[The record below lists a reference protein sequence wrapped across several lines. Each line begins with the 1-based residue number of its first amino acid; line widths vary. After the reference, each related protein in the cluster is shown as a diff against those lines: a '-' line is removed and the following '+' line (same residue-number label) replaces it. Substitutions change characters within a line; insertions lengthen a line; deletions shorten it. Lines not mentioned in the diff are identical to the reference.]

1 LKEQKTIM
9 IFGGGDNQLSL
20 IKAAKALGVTS
31 LVIDPDPNAVGR
43 EFCDHFEVVA
53 PKDLAKTLE
62 VARKYDIDGIVTG
75 QMENPLRLM
84 AEVAEML
91 NLIFPSKEVIERCR
105 NKFLMKEAFLAHDI
119 PCANGML
126 LKADASPDDLDISDM
141 TFPLIMKPL
150 DAFSSRGVLKI
161 SGKNEIL
168 DHLDETRSFSSS
180 GDILLEE
187 FIDGK
192 EYSIETITYQ
202 GRTEIVQYTEKIIT
216 AFPRTV
222 ELGHVQPADLDDT
235 TRNMVD
241 KIVKDAIRALGI
253 DNSASHVELKING
266 DDVRIIEIGARLG
279 GDYIASYLTTASTG
293 MSMDRAAI
301 QVALG
306 EKPDLAHPEAMYSK
320 ISYPV
325 FESGKVIS
333 KIHDLTAMIDEQLV
347 FVKAFFKAGDIVPEI
362 TDSAKRLAC
371 FIVKAETREDLERI
385 CMEKEKLLRSKI
397 ILED

>member
-1 LKEQKTIM
+1 M

-43 EFCDHFEVVA
+43 KICDHFEVVA
-53 PKDLAKTLE
+53 PKDLNRTLE
-62 VARKYDIDGIVTG
+62 VAREYDIDGIVTG
-75 QMENPLRLM
+75 QMENPLQLM
-84 AEVAEML
+84 AEVAEKL
-91 NLIFPSKEVIERCR
+91 GLIFPSKEVIKRCR
-105 NKFLMKEAFLAHDI
+105 NKFLMKKAFLAHDI

-126 LKADASPDDLDISDM
+126 LEADASPDDLDISDL

-150 DAFSSRGVLKI
+150 DAFSSRGVLKV
-161 SGKNEIL
+161 SDNNEIL
-168 DHLDETRSFSSS
+168 EHLEETRSFSSS

-187 FIDGK
+187 FIEGK
-192 EYSIETITYQ
+192 EYSIETITYR
-202 GRTEIVQYTEKIIT
+202 GMIEIVQYTEKIIT

-222 ELGHVQPADLDDT
+222 ELGHVQPADLDGT

-241 KIVKDAIRALGI
+241 QIVKNAIRALGI

-266 DDVRIIEIGARLG
+266 DDIRIIEIGARLG

-306 EKPDLAHPEAMYSK
+306 EKPDVTHPEAMYSK

-325 FESGKVIS
+325 FESGKTIS
-333 KIHDLTAMIDEQLV
+333 EIGDLSDMLDDQLV
-347 FVKAFFKAGDIVPEI
+347 FVKVFFNAGDIVPEI

-371 FIVKAETREDLERI
+371 FIVRAESREELEKV
-385 CMEKEKLLRSKI
+385 CFEKEKLLRSKI
-397 ILED
+397 ILEE

>member
-1 LKEQKTIM
+1 
-9 IFGGGDNQLSL
+9 
-20 IKAAKALGVTS
+20 
-31 LVIDPDPNAVGR
+31 
-43 EFCDHFEVVA
+43 
-53 PKDLAKTLE
+53 
-62 VARKYDIDGIVTG
+62 
-75 QMENPLRLM
+75 
-84 AEVAEML
+84 
-91 NLIFPSKEVIERCR
+91 
-105 NKFLMKEAFLAHDI
+105 
-119 PCANGML
+119 
-126 LKADASPDDLDISDM
+126 
-141 TFPLIMKPL
+141 
-150 DAFSSRGVLKI
+150 
-161 SGKNEIL
+161 
-168 DHLDETRSFSSS
+168 
-180 GDILLEE
+180 
-187 FIDGK
+187 
-192 EYSIETITYQ
+192 
-202 GRTEIVQYTEKIIT
+202 
-216 AFPRTV
+216 
-222 ELGHVQPADLDDT
+222 VQPADLDDT

-347 FVKAFFKAGDIVPEI
+347 FVKAFFKAGDTVPEI